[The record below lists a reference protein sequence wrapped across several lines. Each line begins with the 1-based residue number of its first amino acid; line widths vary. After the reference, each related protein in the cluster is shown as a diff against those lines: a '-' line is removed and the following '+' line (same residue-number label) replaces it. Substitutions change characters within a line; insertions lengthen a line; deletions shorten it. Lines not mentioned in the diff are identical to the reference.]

1 MSRAFKLASAAV
13 VAVAVESAS
22 VWVLTHV
29 VVLDAAIAFA
39 MAFAAGY
46 LALFAAISILRP
58 SGANSP
64 LRAQLWTYGLFGL
77 AVLLIVEAMLYLCD
91 GLLHVNLITTNS
103 VALVAV
109 VFWIAL
115 GWRFVG
121 GDARQSPSGPA
132 SASKKPRVGGFE

>member
-77 AVLLIVEAMLYLCD
+77 AVLLIADSTQLGQRFQCKPITDSRQAISIGAKRRWLCAF
-91 GLLHVNLITTNS
+91 LT
-103 VALVAV
+103 
-109 VFWIAL
+109 
-115 GWRFVG
+115 
-121 GDARQSPSGPA
+121 
-132 SASKKPRVGGFE
+132 E